1 MKKMPTPVND
11 MVLAQQR
18 NPEKT
23 EAAIQRVGSISPLYV
38 GGNRQFYS
46 YSYFSVFIVILI
58 CYVL

>member
-23 EAAIQRVGSISPLYV
+23 EAAIQRVGSISPHYV
-38 GGNRQFYS
+38 GGKR
-46 YSYFSVFIVILI
+46 
-58 CYVL
+58 

>member
-23 EAAIQRVGSISPLYV
+23 EAAIQRVGSISPHYV
-38 GGNRQFYS
+38 GETDI
-46 YSYFSVFIVILI
+46 FIVTHIFL
-58 CYVL
+58 CSK